1 MSAVTP
7 DGITFFN
14 KTVETM
20 CEKVYVI
27 EDENA
32 ACSSALL
39 SLLRG
44 YALSGG
50 HDIIASPCP
59 LDPSGEPEHLLIP
72 ALSLGFVTS
81 NRLHEAELDG
91 AVKINCAR
99 FTDRAALRRRLPRLN
114 FTKKAYGEFIAEAA
128 DSLKS
133 AKKIHD
139 KLESIYISAM
149 DFSHMDELAK
159 SIAKDMLSRRNN
171 ND

>member
-1 MSAVTP
+1 
-7 DGITFFN
+7 
-14 KTVETM
+14 M

-114 FTKKAYGEFIAEAA
+114 FTKEGLRRVYRRGGGLAQERKGNSRQIGE
-128 DSLKS
+128 
-133 AKKIHD
+133 H
-139 KLESIYISAM
+139 IYLR
-149 DFSHMDELAK
+149 HGLLAHG
-159 SIAKDMLSRRNN
+159 
-171 ND
+171 